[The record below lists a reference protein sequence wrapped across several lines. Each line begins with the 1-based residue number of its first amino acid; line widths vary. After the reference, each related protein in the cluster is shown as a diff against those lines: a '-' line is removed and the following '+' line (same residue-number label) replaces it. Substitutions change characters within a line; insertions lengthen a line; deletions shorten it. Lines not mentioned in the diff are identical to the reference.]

1 MKKKQSILL
10 LFLMVSGFYSNAQN
24 PKLESNKPTNNY
36 PPSNLKIAIELKKD
50 ADAGL
55 IAKFISNSAISKLV
69 ITSDDPNFIPHT
81 TTFNLGTKTDQ
92 IKLDSPAYLGQSKYI
107 FNFYVL
113 RKSKPVW
120 QSVIIRNYFKI
131 IN

>member
-1 MKKKQSILL
+1 MKKNQSMFL
-10 LFLMVSGFYSNAQN
+10 LFLMFSSLYSKAQN

-36 PPSNLKIAIELKKD
+36 PTSNLKIAVELKKD

-55 IAKFISNSAISKLV
+55 IAKFVSNAAISKLV
-69 ITSDDPNFIPHT
+69 ITSDDPKFIPHT
-81 TTFNLGTKTDQ
+81 TIYNVGAKTDL
-92 IKLDSPAYLGQSKYI
+92 IKLDSPAYMGQGKYI

-113 RKSKPVW
+113 RKSKSVW

-131 IN
+131 K

>member
-1 MKKKQSILL
+1 MKKYLL
-10 LFLMVSGFYSNAQN
+10 IVLLYFVNSAISKAQN

-36 PPSNLKIAIELKKD
+36 PISNLKIAIELKKD

-69 ITSDDPNFIPHT
+69 ITSDDPKFLPHT

-92 IKLDSPAYLGQSKYI
+92 IKLDSPAYRGQSKYI

-113 RKSKPVW
+113 RKYKPVW

-131 IN
+131 K

>member
-1 MKKKQSILL
+1 MKKNQSILL
-10 LFLMVSGFYSNAQN
+10 LFLMISGLYSKAQN

-36 PPSNLKIAIELKKD
+36 PTSNLKIAIELKKD

-55 IAKFISNSAISKLV
+55 IAKFVSNSAISKLV
-69 ITSDDPNFIPHT
+69 ITSNDPKFPTHT
-81 TTFNLGTKTDQ
+81 TTFNVGTKTDQ
-92 IKLDSPAYLGQSKYI
+92 IKLDSPAYMGQSKYI

-113 RKSKPVW
+113 RKSKSVW

-131 IN
+131 K

>member
-1 MKKKQSILL
+1 MKKNQSILL
-10 LFLMVSGFYSNAQN
+10 LFLMFSGLYSKAQN

-36 PPSNLKIAIELKKD
+36 PTSNLKIAIELKKD

-69 ITSDDPNFIPHT
+69 ITSNDPQFIPHT
-81 TTFNLGTKTDQ
+81 TTFNVGTKTDQ
-92 IKLDSPAYLGQSKYI
+92 IKLDSPAYMGQSKYI

-113 RKSKPVW
+113 RKSKSVW

-131 IN
+131 K

>member
-1 MKKKQSILL
+1 MKKYLIIVLL
-10 LFLMVSGFYSNAQN
+10 YFVNSAISTSQN

-36 PPSNLKIAIELKKD
+36 PTSNLKIAIELKKD

-55 IAKFISNSAISKLV
+55 IAKFVSNSAISKLV

-81 TTFNLGTKTDQ
+81 TT
-92 IKLDSPAYLGQSKYI
+92 IKLDSPAYMGQSKYF

-131 IN
+131 INYFK